1 MLLLDDELLQSG
13 EPPFDVVDTKA
24 DDPAQLYYS
33 SGTTGLAK
41 GIVHAH
47 RYLLAHEEFVYCH
60 DVRDGERFHGMG
72 EWAWAAGIA
81 PLLGPWR
88 YGAVQLVLQ
97 RKGGFDPHKQLDF
110 LSRHEASNVFTTP
123 TAMRSMMS
131 IENAGE
137 RYPQK
142 FRIVCSAGEPLNP
155 EAIRWF
161 REQYG
166 LTVLDYYGLTES
178 YPLVANYPFM
188 DVREGSMGKP
198 MPGWDVQILD
208 EDEKPLPQGERGEI
222 CLRARS
228 NPHYPIGYWNNPE
241 DSEETF
247 GGDWF
252 HTKDAASLDED
263 GYVWYEGRADDVIIA
278 AGYRIG
284 PFEVE
289 SALLEHACVAEAAA
303 VASPD
308 ERRGNVVK
316 AFIVL
321 AEGKEGSDELVDEIK
336 AFVRD
341 RLSAYAYPRKIE
353 FVDELPKTLTGKI
366 RRIELRQAEMEA
378 AKRSS
383 IAGGS
388 VREGVRELR
397 PGRTKPAPF
406 AQCKEVRRSPV
417 WAHVAERP
425 KGRHHADP
433 RLVRRRR
440 PDRRPPRRCPHHPR
454 RPPRP
459 PASPATDGDRLVLRR
474 AAAGDGPR
482 CPPRPAR
489 QRARPS
495 SDMLVAEIDERIV
508 AAVPF
513 DGGRAIADPFLPTAD
528 IVELLRARVEL
539 ATPVAGRPRA
549 PLPPAARSRRLSGA
563 SARPPAAPA
572 GYSERGHADDEQH
585 PDRAHRRARRARGRA
600 ARRRRRPASLAF
612 VAGESGVGKSR
623 LVAELA
629 RRSARGR
636 CPRRDRRM
644 RRARRRGAAL
654 RPDRQRPPLA
664 RPRPR
669 PRPR

>member
-1 MLLLDDELLQSG
+1 MSTASQYSSYEEAVAAHEWRVPERYNIAADVCDKHPADKLAMIHEDVEGNVREVQWGELQELSNRFANVLRAHGVQQGDRVAMLLPPTPETAAAFFGTYKSGAILLSMSVLYGDDGIRHRVKDSQPKVLLTDAANQDRIDRSLVEHVLLLDDELLRGG
-13 EPPFDVVDTKA
+13 EPDFDAVDTAA

-60 DVRDGERFHGMG
+60 DVQEGERFHGMG

-97 RKGGFDPHKQLDF
+97 RKGGFDAHKQLDF

-131 IENAGE
+131 IEKAGE

-166 LTVLDYYGLTES
+166 VTVLDYYGLTES

-228 NPHYPIGYWNNPE
+228 NPHYPLGYWNNE
-241 DSEETF
+241 EASEETF
-247 GGDWF
+247 GGEWF
-252 HTKDAASLDED
+252 HTKDAASVDED

-336 AFVRD
+336 AFVRE

-366 RRIELRQAEMEA
+366 RRIELRQAELEA
-378 AKRSS
+378 AK
-383 IAGGS
+383 G
-388 VREGVRELR
+388 
-397 PGRTKPAPF
+397 
-406 AQCKEVRRSPV
+406 
-417 WAHVAERP
+417 
-425 KGRHHADP
+425 
-433 RLVRRRR
+433 
-440 PDRRPPRRCPHHPR
+440 
-454 RPPRP
+454 
-459 PASPATDGDRLVLRR
+459 
-474 AAAGDGPR
+474 
-482 CPPRPAR
+482 
-489 QRARPS
+489 
-495 SDMLVAEIDERIV
+495 
-508 AAVPF
+508 
-513 DGGRAIADPFLPTAD
+513 
-528 IVELLRARVEL
+528 
-539 ATPVAGRPRA
+539 
-549 PLPPAARSRRLSGA
+549 
-563 SARPPAAPA
+563 
-572 GYSERGHADDEQH
+572 
-585 PDRAHRRARRARGRA
+585 
-600 ARRRRRPASLAF
+600 
-612 VAGESGVGKSR
+612 
-623 LVAELA
+623 
-629 RRSARGR
+629 
-636 CPRRDRRM
+636 
-644 RRARRRGAAL
+644 
-654 RPDRQRPPLA
+654 
-664 RPRPR
+664 
-669 PRPR
+669 